1 MKLLPTSSFRKNK
14 FYYFKEKKTEKL
26 EKKTKR
32 SSKSYYIVLAF
43 LDPNT
48 KI

>member
-26 EKKTKR
+26 EKKQRDQARVTT
-32 SSKSYYIVLAF
+32 LCWLF
-43 LDPNT
+43 
-48 KI
+48 